1 MRRAIVARRPAGKRA
16 FGEISKLP
24 SGKYRARYTGPDLRR
39 YSAPVTFVAKMD
51 AEAWLVSEERLL
63 SRGEWEPPRKA
74 VAPPVPTTVGGY
86 AAVALGR
93 RRLRPAT
100 VALYDRLMRLAILP
114 AFGGRE
120 LRDIT
125 SAEVTA
131 WYGSMKRTPTQ
142 QANAYGLLKS
152 ILKDAVDDGLIAT
165 NPCRVKAGAQKTRAR
180 EIEVLTVG
188 QLEAYLAALGRIN
201 RELRGMGDHDR
212 DSDDPDGWGGAHP
225 EADVDRGHP

>member
-1 MRRAIVARRPAGKRA
+1 
-16 FGEISKLP
+16 
-24 SGKYRARYTGPDLRR
+24 
-39 YSAPVTFVAKMD
+39 MD
-51 AEAWLVSEERLL
+51 
-63 SRGEWEPPRKA
+63 
-74 VAPPVPTTVGGY
+74 GY
-86 AAVALGR
+86 AVVALGR

-100 VALYDRLMRLAILP
+100 VALYDRLLRLAILP